1 MLGEQGLLSNTL
13 MVAAVNEAGQG
24 SWSAAVSNLHE
35 AIQISEEIG
44 DTWQWEES
52 TSHLAHLE
60 FYRGHFGASR
70 LLYEQASASAKI
82 RRDKKMINRCQA
94 GIASV
99 MLATGDF
106 SGALQILRTTNSYG
120 PTALAL
126 MREGKQSEAYSMA
139 LKVKD
144 RFKGRRTKYYVLKSF
159 VAVCDVFLQLYESSV
174 RTRDL
179 DRKREM
185 PDRRMQSSQSRR
197 FDMGVTLAGST
208 RALPKSHSIPLPFL
222 SASPSR
228 MSGGSV
234 GSGGSAGSAG
244 EGVEP
249 EQQAEDPDTLQ
260 AMCQEWIDKLT
271 QFSTVYAL
279 ASPRT
284 LLCRGRLRIISGS
297 PVEGLRLLRK
307 SQQLAAKMQMPYDEA
322 LAQQLLSR
330 HTKGSARESQ
340 QAAQEAQEI
349 FSRLGVDPGL

>member
-1 MLGEQGLLSNTL
+1 

-35 AIQISEEIG
+35 AIQISQEIG
-44 DTWQWEES
+44 DKWQWEES
-52 TSHLAHLE
+52 TSHMAHLD

-106 SGALQILRTTNSYG
+106 GGALQILRTTNSYG

-126 MREGKQSEAYSMA
+126 MRAGEQGEAYSMA

-174 RTRDL
+174 RNRDL
-179 DRKREM
+179 DRKM
-185 PDRRMQSSQSRR
+185 SDRQSSKSGR
-197 FDMGVTLAGST
+197 FDLN
-208 RALPKSHSIPLPFL
+208 LPKSAATFL
-222 SASPSR
+222 ASPSSHQR
-228 MSGGSV
+228 T
-234 GSGGSAGSAG
+234 SGGSAGSAG
-244 EGVEP
+244 S
-249 EQQAEDPDTLQ
+249 A
-260 AMCQEWIDKLT
+260 A
-271 QFSTVYAL
+271 
-279 ASPRT
+279 
-284 LLCRGRLRIISGS
+284 
-297 PVEGLRLLRK
+297 EGLKLLRK

-322 LAQQLLSR
+322 LALQLLSR

>member
-24 SWSAAVSNLHE
+24 SWSAALSNLHE
-35 AIQISEEIG
+35 AIQISKEIG
-44 DTWQWEES
+44 DKWQWEES
-52 TSHLAHLE
+52 TSHMAHLD

-70 LLYEQASASAKI
+70 LLYEQASASAEI

-106 SGALQILRTTNSYG
+106 GGALQILRTTNSYG

-126 MREGKQSEAYSMA
+126 MRAGEQSEAYSMA

-174 RTRDL
+174 RNRDL
-179 DRKREM
+179 DRKM
-185 PDRRMQSSQSRR
+185 SDRQSSKSGR
-197 FDMGVTLAGST
+197 FDLNLT
-208 RALPKSHSIPLPFL
+208 KSAATFL
-222 SASPSR
+222 ASPSPHQR
-228 MSGGSV
+228 TSG
-234 GSGGSAGSAG
+234 GSGGSAG
-244 EGVEP
+244 EGVDP

-279 ASPRT
+279 AGPRT
-284 LLCRGRLRIISGS
+284 LLCRGRLRLISGS
-297 PVEGLRLLRK
+297 PVEGLKLLRK

-322 LAQQLLSR
+322 LALQLLSR

>member
-1 MLGEQGLLSNTL
+1 VLGEQGLLSNTL

-70 LLYEQASASAKI
+70 LLYEQAS
-82 RRDKKMINRCQA
+82 QA

-234 GSGGSAGSAG
+234 DSAGSAG

>member
-35 AIQISEEIG
+35 AIQISKEIG
-44 DTWQWEES
+44 DKWQWEES
-52 TSHLAHLE
+52 TSHMAHLE

-94 GIASV
+94 GIASIL
-99 MLATGDF
+99 LATGDF
-106 SGALQILRTTNSYG
+106 GGALQILRTTNSYG

-126 MREGKQSEAYSMA
+126 MRAGEQGEAYSMA

-174 RTRDL
+174 RNRDL
-179 DRKREM
+179 DRKM
-185 PDRRMQSSQSRR
+185 SDRQSSSKSGRI
-197 FDMGVTLAGST
+197 DATLPAGSSSA
-208 RALPKSHSIPLPFL
+208 RALPKSAATFL
-222 SASPSR
+222 SSPPSNQR
-228 MSGGSV
+228 V
-234 GSGGSAGSAG
+234 SGGSAGESSSA
-244 EGVEP
+244 EP

-284 LLCRGRLRIISGS
+284 LLCRGRLRLISGS
-297 PVEGLRLLRK
+297 PAEGLKLLRK

-322 LAQQLLSR
+322 LALQLLSR

-340 QAAQEAQEI
+340 QAAQEAQQI
-349 FSRLGVDPGL
+349 FARLGVDPGL